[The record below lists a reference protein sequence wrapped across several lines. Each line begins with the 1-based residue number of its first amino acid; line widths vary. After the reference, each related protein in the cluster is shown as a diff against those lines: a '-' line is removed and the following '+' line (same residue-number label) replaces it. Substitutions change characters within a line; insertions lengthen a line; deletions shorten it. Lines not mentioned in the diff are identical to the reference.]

1 MIYVHVSETDC
12 GSNSQINKLMEPHI
26 IYKAKVDI
34 SGVPRIFCS
43 LDGGGG
49 VYKYPEDDDEL
60 LSLCSNRSSPRM
72 RWIGGKFD
80 QTEIYHVVV
89 EAESGKVEDFLKVLK
104 GIGCESMFIACSVER
119 ANRFFAE
126 LNEDNA
132 TRLRDSSGISDVY
145 SRDELIEDD

>member
-1 MIYVHVSETDC
+1 M
-12 GSNSQINKLMEPHI
+12 P
-26 IYKAKVDI
+26 
-34 SGVPRIFCS
+34 
-43 LDGGGG
+43 
-49 VYKYPEDDDEL
+49 L
-60 LSLCSNRSSPRM
+60 LSTREAR
-72 RWIGGKFD
+72 
-80 QTEIYHVVV
+80 EIYHVVV